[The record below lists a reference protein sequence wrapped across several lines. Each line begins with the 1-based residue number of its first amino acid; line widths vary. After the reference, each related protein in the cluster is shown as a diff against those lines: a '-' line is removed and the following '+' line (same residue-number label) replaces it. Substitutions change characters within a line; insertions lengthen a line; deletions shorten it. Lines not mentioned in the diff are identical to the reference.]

1 MPSLSSES
9 GKNGA
14 ELADLAELTEP
25 TGACPMA
32 ETENI
37 EQMAINT
44 RVLGFNIIKK
54 LFPDDGEYGNILT
67 GFSEAFSNQA
77 FLKSP
82 ISFPSL
88 HHFKVVSYGKEY
100 SPH

>member
-1 MPSLSSES
+1 MV
-9 GKNGA
+9 A
-14 ELADLAELTEP
+14 A
-25 TGACPMA
+25 
-32 ETENI
+32 ENI
-37 EQMAINT
+37 TKIAMNT

-67 GFSEAFSNQA
+67 GFSEAFSIQA
-77 FLKSP
+77 FLKNP

-100 SPH
+100 SPP